1 MAENKEADASVH
13 TSVGSQLIIP
23 IAAVLFTVYYFYT
36 IIDAP
41 WTAQVAAF
49 IVGSILI
56 TLVILFGIKS
66 VKIVRTGQGVLN
78 FDSLVTPRSYVPKRV
93 GLLSLTII
101 YIFIVPSLGFTITTF
116 LFLTM
121 AMLLLS
127 EGKNKRLI
135 LFLSAGLSLGG
146 YLLFVVAFKTR
157 FPAGPFETLMKAFF

>member
-1 MAENKEADASVH
+1 MADNKEADAPVH

-23 IAAVLFTVYYFYT
+23 IAAVLFTIYYFYT

-49 IVGSILI
+49 IVGSILVL
-56 TLVILFGIKS
+56 LVILFGIKS
-66 VKIVRTGQGVLN
+66 VKIIRAGQGVLN
-78 FDSLVTPRSYVPKRV
+78 FDSLVTPRSYVPKRL
-93 GLLSLTII
+93 GLLSLTIV

-135 LFLSAGLSLGG
+135 LSLSAGLSLGG